1 MAWTSAAAA
10 AERPP
15 CAGGGAGRLALLGI
29 AVLPLLLGGC
39 GTIRRLNYG
48 PHHTY
53 MPLAVDVD
61 EFHKHQPKSF
71 TVYPFRNTSWYQEG
85 AERGRQAIHGKFSL
99 IGPCAP
105 LAEVDRRAR
114 QPYTAEDAMRVAR
127 ELDTEALIIGETL
140 VQDHVFLV
148 LYAYAFVK
156 LKIAIYDTRTG
167 RLIWQ
172 GSSWSMK
179 GDLAGLSPY
188 TFFIPFGPILE
199 HVYWSRI
206 TADLH
211 NRVAMDIVHRL
222 HPEVIT
228 P

>member
-1 MAWTSAAAA
+1 MAR
-10 AERPP
+10 RPADRRP
-15 CAGGGAGRLALLGI
+15 HAAGGSCRLALLG
-29 AVLPLLLGGC
+29 AVLLPLLLSGC
-39 GTIRRLNYG
+39 GTFRRLNYG

-53 MPLAVDVD
+53 MPLMADN
-61 EFHKHQPKSF
+61 ESFTKHHPQSF

-85 AERGRQAIHGKFSL
+85 AERGRQAIHGKFAL

-105 LAEVDRRAR
+105 LHEVDRRAR

-127 ELDTEALIIGETL
+127 ELDTETLIIDETL
-140 VQDHVFLV
+140 VQSHIFLI
-148 LYAYAFVK
+148 LYAYTFVEMR
-156 LKIAIYDTRTG
+156 IAIYDTRTG

-188 TFFIPFGPILE
+188 TFFIPFGPIIE

-206 TADLH
+206 TADLY
-211 NRVAMDIVHRL
+211 NRVAMDIVHQLR
-222 HPEVIT
+222 PELIA